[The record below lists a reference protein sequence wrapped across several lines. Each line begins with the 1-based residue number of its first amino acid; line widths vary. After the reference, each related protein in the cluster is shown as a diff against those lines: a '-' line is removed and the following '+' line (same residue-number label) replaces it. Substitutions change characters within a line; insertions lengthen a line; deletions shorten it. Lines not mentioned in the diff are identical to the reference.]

1 MTSVSSTSSTAT
13 TATSTSTSSASSTT
27 TSGTKTTTSVDWDA
41 LIEAQVNAK
50 LARAT
55 TIETKITANDAK
67 IAAYQN
73 LQTLLSTLS
82 SATKSLSSSIINS
95 LSSSV
100 FGTRAATITSSGD
113 VSASSALSMSISSG
127 AATGDHTLTISQIA
141 TAEKVLGNA
150 VSDKSADLGYTGTF
164 SIGLSGSTS
173 ADISVT
179 SGMSLDDIVDAVNA
193 QTSTTNVQAA
203 IIQVSSTEYEIVL
216 SATEDNADI
225 VTGSVSGDDVLNKLG
240 VTDSS
245 GGFATILQTAQA
257 AIFKLDGIEITRDTN
272 DITDVLSGVTFNLLQ
287 TTPSGAALDI
297 SIETDTSSIQTA
309 LESLVTDYN
318 AFRDYVY
325 SQQQLGTD
333 GTPDSSS
340 VLFGD
345 GTMRD
350 ITTQIEQALNTSI
363 GGLSLS
369 DLGLSFGETNDL
381 ALDTSTLST
390 TLTDNLDGVIALL
403 ANKVTASSSS
413 LSVVNTGSSPPASFT
428 LDLVVDESG
437 NLTSAS
443 VGGDSSMFTV
453 SGNSI
458 IGNSGTAYSGMAF
471 TYTGS
476 TSQSIAITSTSGI
489 AAQIHSIA
497 KNASNTSTGSLQSVI
512 SNLQTQDDSMQ
523 QQIDDINS
531 RAALYRTTLTA
542 QYAKYQS
549 AISTANSMLDYLSAL
564 LNSGNS
570 N

>member
-272 DITDVLSGVTFNLLQ
+272 DITDVLSGVTFNLVQ

-318 AFRDYVY
+318 AFRDYAY

-381 ALDTSTLST
+381 VLDTSTLST

-497 KNASNTSTGSLQSVI
+497 KNASNTSTGSLQSMI

-523 QQIDDINS
+523 QQIDDIDS

>member
-82 SATKSLSSSIINS
+82 SATNSLSSSIINS

-164 SIGLSGSTS
+164 SIGLSGGTS

-193 QTSTTNVQAA
+193 QTSTNNVQAA

-245 GGFATILQTAQA
+245 SGFATILQTAQA

-333 GTPDSSS
+333 GTPASSS

-350 ITTQIEQALNTSI
+350 ITTQIEQALNTSM

-381 ALDTSTLST
+381 VLDTSTLST